1 MWILL
6 LWAFL
11 HKFLHEYIFLFMVGL
26 YLAVELVSLCS
37 VFWDCLPMWPQHFI
51 VLPRAMKAQIFPH
64 PNQHLLLFVF
74 FALVVLVDVNWYLT
88 GDFICTSLPE
98 NGVEILSCVRLLAI
112 CISSLKKYP
121 FSSFSNL
128 QIVLLSKCE
137 SSSFYVQVPY
147 QVYNSQIFSIILRV
161 IFSLIF
167 GMCLLAMSSE
177 GQKFFILI
185 ESN

>member
-11 HKFLHEYIFLFMVGL
+11 HKFLHEYIFLFMMGL

-37 VFWDCLPMWPQHFI
+37 VFWDCLPVWPQHFT
-51 VLPRAMKAQIFPH
+51 VLPRAMKVQIFPH

-74 FALVVLVDVNWYLT
+74 FVLVILVDVNWYLT
-88 GDFICTSLPE
+88 GVFICTSLPE
-98 NGVEILSCVRLLAI
+98 NGVEILSCVCLLAI

-128 QIVLLSKCE
+128 QIVFYYQNVRVLHSMYKSLIRYIIHKSFL
-137 SSSFYVQVPY
+137 SFYGL
-147 QVYNSQIFSIILRV
+147 SFH
-161 IFSLIF
+161 
-167 GMCLLAMSSE
+167 
-177 GQKFFILI
+177 
-185 ESN
+185 